1 MYIGRLIL
9 TSNEIK
15 RARNYGIDVE
25 IEMQE
30 EDNVWHCKLRHESFV
45 KILSFLKTI
54 TDLKDY
60 SDEEL
65 EEYYIR
71 QV

>member
-1 MYIGRLIL
+1 MYIAKLIL

-25 IEMQE
+25 IGME
-30 EDNVWHCKLRHESFV
+30 EDDNFFHCKLRHESFV

-54 TDLKDY
+54 IDLKGY